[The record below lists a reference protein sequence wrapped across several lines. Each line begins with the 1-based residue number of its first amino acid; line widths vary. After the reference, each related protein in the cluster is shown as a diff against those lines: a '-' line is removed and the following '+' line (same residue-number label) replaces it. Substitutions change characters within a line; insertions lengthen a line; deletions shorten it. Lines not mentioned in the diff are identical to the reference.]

1 MWIRSLGGEDPM
13 EEGSSHSSY
22 SCLGN
27 PMHRGDWWATV
38 HGVAELL
45 ETGGKLRKNAFMENN
60 DRSVSLKKTH
70 QPLWQRLLR
79 VCAQQAC
86 VWVLS
91 HSVVSDSATPWTA
104 VRQAS
109 LSVEFSRL
117 EYCGILH
124 GIFPT
129 QGLNLCLLHLIH
141 WQVDSLPLS
150 YLVT

>member
-1 MWIRSLGGEDPM
+1 MDSIPGWGRSHGGGIFPLQLFLPGKSDAQRRLV
-13 EEGSSHSSY
+13 GY
-22 SCLGN
+22 SPWAC
-27 PMHRGDWWATV
+27 RVAGDRRKAKKKCF
-38 HGVAELL
+38 H
-45 ETGGKLRKNAFMENN
+45 GKLWQKC
-60 DRSVSLKKTH
+60 VIKKTH